1 MHPKSGGANM
11 ITIVILIAIFLAIVI
26 LMVSLRSATG
36 GRWDIR
42 NSDILLALIPIA
54 FWLILSGKVKVIEF
68 GGFKIESAFVQ
79 AVEASISPEVNKI
92 PVDQVEMETK
102 GGIGL
107 IPRLIENKTEA
118 LVFYL
123 GQGGYYGPA
132 IGRYL
137 RELTAFPFFKYIIMN
152 NEDGSFFGLA
162 DARSLNALLISEESS
177 APYNLDDIA
186 QWLNRKDYENLS
198 RLPGFLGIEQA
209 ISQDEDKRSALGR
222 MNAVG
227 SETLPVVDDNG
238 RFLGMVDRNRLTSSL
253 IIDVAE
259 KVM

>member
-1 MHPKSGGANM
+1 MMTISVM
-11 ITIVILIAIFLAIVI
+11 IAVFLAIII
-26 LMVSLRSATG
+26 LLVGLRSATG

-79 AVEASISPEVNKI
+79 AVEAAIGPQVNKI
-92 PVDQVEMETK
+92 PVDQVEMEAK

-123 GQGGYYGPA
+123 GHGGYNGSA
-132 IGRYL
+132 IGNYL
-137 RELTAFPFFKYIIMN
+137 RELTAFPFFRYLIMN
-152 NEDGSFFGLA
+152 NEDSSFFGLA
-162 DARSLNALLISEESS
+162 DARSLNAFLVSDESP
-177 APYNLDDIA
+177 APYSFDEIA
-186 QWLNRKDYENLS
+186 EWLNRTDHENLS
-198 RLPGFLGIEQA
+198 RLPGFLSIEHA
-209 ISQDEDKRSALGR
+209 IQEDEDKRSVLGR
-222 MNAVG
+222 MDELG
-227 SETLPVVDDNG
+227 SETLPVVDENG